1 MAHHCDHVRRQVF
14 LERIKEFL
22 LLLNIAIQR
31 QMYMVNN
38 SSEMRLPIFQLM
50 RNDTF
55 STLIAVVRNRGLI
68 TQIFLTSQLI

>member
-31 QMYMVNN
+31 QMYMANN

-55 STLIAVVRNRGLI
+55 STLIALVRNHGLI
-68 TQIFLTSQLI
+68 IQIFLTSQLI